1 MSKAQIFNNILGVL
15 VIVISG
21 ILGGF
26 ILAGATSV
34 FIILSKSGTKR
45 LYFILTLF
53 LITFLLADNF
63 KGPLAF
69 IQDFRFVILG
79 LSVLILL
86 RHNLFQ
92 NNKGTLL
99 ISFTIYTLVITFIF
113 SPLGFSAI
121 IRSLGFI
128 VVALVI
134 FKLLNLLLDR
144 DRKKTIDLILS
155 IFFLYIF
162 LNIIVFFFPIYEG
175 IFNEG
180 RFSGLMGN
188 PNGLGLLGA
197 FSYVLIQWIGL
208 NEMTTYSKRSLLIFK
223 VLLFLIIIL
232 TGSRTALLAVF
243 AFELIL
249 RVYKNKILLIV
260 SLLSLTFIGIILNSV
275 VFEELIMS
283 LGLIDYLR
291 LDTLETASGR
301 TEVWEVAYDE
311 FLRQPWLGKGLLYDD
326 YFIQDYSL
334 KRFGE
339 NNARNWNK
347 VWNSYLSLALDV
359 GIIGILLFGHFW
371 YRLFK
376 ASTDKIFGLA
386 FIVMILIT
394 AVTESWMA
402 ASMNTYM
409 PVVFLIWALQTNH
422 GKRLQK
428 TAI

>member
-1 MSKAQIFNNILGVL
+1 
-15 VIVISG
+15 
-21 ILGGF
+21 
-26 ILAGATSV
+26 
-34 FIILSKSGTKR
+34 
-45 LYFILTLF
+45 
-53 LITFLLADNF
+53 
-63 KGPLAF
+63 
-69 IQDFRFVILG
+69 
-79 LSVLILL
+79 
-86 RHNLFQ
+86 
-92 NNKGTLL
+92 
-99 ISFTIYTLVITFIF
+99 
-113 SPLGFSAI
+113 
-121 IRSLGFI
+121 
-128 VVALVI
+128 VALVI

-249 RVYKNKILLIV
+249 RVYKNKILLIA

-347 VWNSYLSLALDV
+347 VWSSYLSLALDV
-359 GIIGILLFGHFW
+359 GIIGILLFGQFW

-376 ASTDKIFGLA
+376 ASTDKLFGLA

-402 ASMNTYM
+402 SSMNTYM

>member
-1 MSKAQIFNNILGVL
+1 
-15 VIVISG
+15 
-21 ILGGF
+21 
-26 ILAGATSV
+26 
-34 FIILSKSGTKR
+34 
-45 LYFILTLF
+45 
-53 LITFLLADNF
+53 
-63 KGPLAF
+63 
-69 IQDFRFVILG
+69 
-79 LSVLILL
+79 
-86 RHNLFQ
+86 
-92 NNKGTLL
+92 
-99 ISFTIYTLVITFIF
+99 
-113 SPLGFSAI
+113 
-121 IRSLGFI
+121 
-128 VVALVI
+128 
-134 FKLLNLLLDR
+134 
-144 DRKKTIDLILS
+144 
-155 IFFLYIF
+155 
-162 LNIIVFFFPIYEG
+162 
-175 IFNEG
+175 
-180 RFSGLMGN
+180 
-188 PNGLGLLGA
+188 
-197 FSYVLIQWIGL
+197 
-208 NEMTTYSKRSLLIFK
+208 MTTYSKRSLLIFK

-249 RVYKNKILLIV
+249 RVYKNKILLIA

-311 FLRQPWLGKGLLYDD
+311 FLRQPWLGKGMLYDD

>member
-53 LITFLLADNF
+53 LVTFFLADNF

-69 IQDFRFVILG
+69 IQNFRFVILG

-99 ISFTIYTLVITFIF
+99 IGFTIYTLVITFIF

-144 DRKKTIDLILS
+144 DRKKAIDLILS

-260 SLLSLTFIGIILNSV
+260 ILLSLTFIGIILNSV

-283 LGLIDYLR
+283 SGLIDYLR

-311 FLRQPWLGKGLLYDD
+311 FLRQPWLGKGMLYDD

-402 ASMNTYM
+402 ASMNPFM

-428 TAI
+428 TAT

>member
-34 FIILSKSGTKR
+34 FIILLKSGTKR
-45 LYFILTLF
+45 LYFILTLILF
-53 LITFLLADNF
+53 TFFLADNYDGILSF
-63 KGPLAF
+63 AQNL
-69 IQDFRFVILG
+69 RFVILG
-79 LSVLILL
+79 LSVFILL
-86 RHNLFQ
+86 KHNLFQ

-99 ISFTIYTLVITFIF
+99 IGFTIYTFVITFIF

-121 IRSLGFI
+121 IRSLGYI

-162 LNIIVFFFPIYEG
+162 LNIIVFIFPIYGG
-175 IFNEG
+175 ISNEG

-197 FSYVLIQWIGL
+197 FSYVLIRWIGL

-232 TGSRTALLAVF
+232 TGSRTAMLAVI

-249 RVYKNKILLIV
+249 RVYQNKLLLIV
-260 SLLSLTFIGIILNSV
+260 SLLSLTFVGIILNSA
-275 VFEELIMS
+275 VFEDLIMS
-283 LGLIDYLR
+283 LGLIDYIR
-291 LDTLETASGR
+291 IDTLETASGR
-301 TEVWEVAYDE
+301 TEVWEVAYVE
-311 FLRQPWLGKGLLYDD
+311 FLRQPLFGKGLLYDD

-347 VWNSYLSLALDV
+347 VWSSYLSLALDV
-359 GIIGILLFGHFW
+359 GIIGILLFGQFW

-376 ASTDKIFGLA
+376 ASTDKLFGLA

-402 ASMNTYM
+402 ASLNPFML
-409 PVVFLIWALQTNH
+409 VVFLIWALQTNH

-428 TAI
+428 TAT

>member
-45 LYFILTLF
+45 LYFILTLILF
-53 LITFLLADNF
+53 TFFLADNYDGILSF
-63 KGPLAF
+63 AQNL
-69 IQDFRFVILG
+69 RFVILG
-79 LSVLILL
+79 LSFLILL
-86 RHNLFQ
+86 RHKLFKD
-92 NNKGTLL
+92 NKGLMLL
-99 ISFTIYTLVITFIF
+99 GFTIYTFLITSIF
-113 SPLGFSAI
+113 SPLGLPAI
-121 IRSLGFI
+121 LRSFGFLI
-128 VVALVI
+128 VALVI
-134 FKLLNLLLDR
+134 FKLINILLKSDRQSTINLIVTIFFTFFILN
-144 DRKKTIDLILS
+144 IVVLIL
-155 IFFLYIF
+155 
-162 LNIIVFFFPIYEG
+162 PIYEDS
-175 IFNEG
+175 FYKG
-180 RFSGLMGN
+180 RFAGLMGN
-188 PNGLGLLGA
+188 PNGLGLLA
-197 FSYVLIQWIGL
+197 MFSYTLVYWIDK
-208 NEMTTYSKRSLLIFK
+208 NESTSFSKKFFTIFK
-223 VLLFLIIIL
+223 ILIFLIIIL
-232 TGSRTALLAVF
+232 TGSRTATLAVI

-249 RVYKNKILLIV
+249 RVYQNKFLLM
-260 SLLSLTFIGIILNSV
+260 LSLITLVLITIFINSV
-275 VFEELIMS
+275 SFEEIGLS
-283 LGLIDYLR
+283 LGLTDYLR
-291 LDTLETASGR
+291 IDTLETASGR

-347 VWNSYLSLALDV
+347 VWSSYLSLALDV